1 MRTTLRAILALAA
14 LTLAAACS
22 EITAPETAQTHP
34 SAPAADC
41 TGIPTT
47 GSGNL
52 TDCN

>member
-1 MRTTLRAILALAA
+1 MRSILRAVLAL
-14 LTLAAACS
+14 LTLSLAAACS
-22 EITAPETAQTHP
+22 EITAPPAPAHP
-34 SAPAADC
+34 SAPATDC